1 MSSVLE
7 AIQLCPLDI
16 PKGLT
21 LSATALTFSGKER
34 ELWLV
39 IGGERELWLDR
50 GGERELW
57 LVRGGEREP
66 GDPAARVIDPPGDR
80 QRDQA
85 APGQAQEE
93 HQEHVRVRV
102 ISHDGLDYV
111 SLDKDLQV
119 PWKMLKI
126 RWKPTRNTTIQPKIY
141 CQAQVQSQIQVPNP
155 SPKSRFQI
163 QVPNPRPKSKSQSK
177 IQSPEER
184 DWDWGWHDN
193 PTGHHPH

>member
-1 MSSVLE
+1 MCQTDRHTDTAFLGLLSEPIIIVKPMSNWDYICEAYCPSAINYHPLSNVSWTWIIYIERMSSVLE
-7 AIQLCPLDI
+7 SIQLCPLDI

-21 LSATALTFSGKER
+21 LSATALTFSGKGR

-39 IGGERELWLDR
+39 IGGERELWLVR

-111 SLDKDLQV
+111 SLTNICRLY
-119 PWKMLKI
+119 P
-126 RWKPTRNTTIQPKIY
+126 
-141 CQAQVQSQIQVPNP
+141 
-155 SPKSRFQI
+155 
-163 QVPNPRPKSKSQSK
+163 SK
-177 IQSPEER
+177 I
-184 DWDWGWHDN
+184 WWKYN
-193 PTGHHPH
+193 KNTIK